1 LVTQFFFK
9 ATLLQQVNDLLQNIY
24 EHLKSANAL
33 VHELE
38 ESIKPMQK
46 ELDELQG
53 KIKNMEHVEEISQK
67 VQQLKKKLAWS
78 WVYDVDKQ
86 LAEQSAKIGILKDRI
101 PACQAKIDLQLV
113 SKELLQSRKFYLIL
127 IGCEVVSL
135 VSISCYFLTI
145 LPTRIG

>member
-101 PACQAKIDLQLV
+101 PV
-113 SKELLQSRKFYLIL
+113 SKELLQS
-127 IGCEVVSL
+127 
-135 VSISCYFLTI
+135 
-145 LPTRIG
+145 

>member
-1 LVTQFFFK
+1 MDAILTLDTQFFYK
-9 ATLLQQVNDLLQNIY
+9 ASLLQQVSDLLQNID

-38 ESIKPMQK
+38 ESIKPMLK

-53 KIKNMEHVEEISQK
+53 KIKNMEHVEEISQR

-86 LAEQSAKIGILKDRI
+86 LEEQRTKIGRLKDRI
-101 PACQAKIDLQLV
+101 PACQAKIDSQLV
-113 SKELLQSRKFYLIL
+113 SNEILLS
-127 IGCEVVSL
+127 
-135 VSISCYFLTI
+135 
-145 LPTRIG
+145 

>member
-1 LVTQFFFK
+1 MSQDKSREFLHSGNDKDKFKVISATMCKFSTLWMQYWHLITQFFYK
-9 ATLLQQVNDLLQNIY
+9 ATLLQQVNDLLKTIS

-38 ESIKPMQK
+38 ESIKPMQR

-53 KIKNMEHVEEISQK
+53 KIKNMEHVEEISQR

-86 LAEQSAKIGILKDRI
+86 LEEQWAKIGKLKDRI
-101 PACQAKIDLQLV
+101 PAC
-113 SKELLQSRKFYLIL
+113 
-127 IGCEVVSL
+127 
-135 VSISCYFLTI
+135 
-145 LPTRIG
+145 